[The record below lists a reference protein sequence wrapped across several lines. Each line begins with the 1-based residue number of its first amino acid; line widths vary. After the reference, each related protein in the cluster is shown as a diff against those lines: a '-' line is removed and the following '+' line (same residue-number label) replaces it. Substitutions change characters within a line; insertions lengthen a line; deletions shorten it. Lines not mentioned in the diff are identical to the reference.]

1 MTDYKRMVSYMY
13 QYENGIKKKNVGY
26 VRVEI
31 KNGQCKFTIHMQ
43 LLGQSDSIF
52 PTYLIHRDDSGVDL
66 IYLGDSI
73 LKMQLMDSRM
83 IADEADIMGSGYSL
97 DQMSGV
103 LIFMNNNIFFA
114 TVWDDKALNA
124 DELLEA
130 MKPRNKRN
138 VRQTANDSSAAFE
151 AKRPVSYKP
160 EKTAALGVKTSVSYE
175 PDETT
180 AQGENSSA
188 AYGPNESV
196 PYGEKLSLEEELQI
210 PSYKLPGGM
219 KTIEMFRRSMAV
231 AKAAEEAN
239 KKTAKAASEDNAKM
253 TAEMAAEKADEGAT
267 KKTAEMVAEM
277 ADEGATKMTAEMA
290 AEKAD
295 ERATKE
301 TYEEAAK
308 KAAEK
313 LAEEAAKKAAK
324 ELAKETAEELAK
336 ENAEEVVS
344 KAAEAAAVKNSYYKS
359 TSSISSDNTADYKDS
374 SMYIDNSLSNIT
386 ADSKGEDIT
395 ADKVISRTVSERRT
409 VDTESNYNTVGAGAE
424 NKGTDISFINNTSGI
439 KAENKNSEDEAAII
453 NSLDMDRLMAR
464 FNRLYPFEDNEIL
477 LCVKIEPKDIGILPK
492 ELWPLS
498 SNSFL
503 LHGYYCYH
511 HLILAKMKYRDK
523 AVYILGVPGLYQHR
537 EQFMA
542 RMFGFDCFKSIK
554 KREPKKGDFGYWY
567 LQINC

>member
-26 VRVEI
+26 VRVEV

-52 PTYLIHRDDSGVDL
+52 PTYLIHRDDSSLDL

-83 IADEADIMGSGYSL
+83 ITDEANIMDSGYSL
-97 DQMSGV
+97 AQMRGV

-130 MKPRNKRN
+130 MKPKNKKN
-138 VRQTANDSSAAFE
+138 IRQTTNDSTATATMISPTRDSYVGNKELIKAKPDAGIKGPDNETKDGVQVKKEDKDSISFKGQILKDRPAEEPAA
-151 AKRPVSYKP
+151 
-160 EKTAALGVKTSVSYE
+160 
-175 PDETT
+175 
-180 AQGENSSA
+180 
-188 AYGPNESV
+188 NE
-196 PYGEKLSLEEELQI
+196 EKLSLEEELKI
-210 PSYKLPGGM
+210 PTYKLPGGL

-231 AKAAEEAN
+231 AKAAEEADVIVTDYVQDH
-239 KKTAKAASEDNAKM
+239 K
-253 TAEMAAEKADEGAT
+253 
-267 KKTAEMVAEM
+267 
-277 ADEGATKMTAEMA
+277 
-290 AEKAD
+290 
-295 ERATKE
+295 
-301 TYEEAAK
+301 EAAVVETDKPTFNMVNKNDEAVTAADK
-308 KAAEK
+308 K
-313 LAEEAAKKAAK
+313 LHEE
-324 ELAKETAEELAK
+324 T
-336 ENAEEVVS
+336 EN
-344 KAAEAAAVKNSYYKS
+344 N
-359 TSSISSDNTADYKDS
+359 ISSDIEVDEKVSEIVSDKKYSYTAA
-374 SMYIDNSLSNIT
+374 DNKVAGIGADNKGQDT
-386 ADSKGEDIT
+386 A
-395 ADKVISRTVSERRT
+395 ADKITGIVSDNKGSEIAADKAIRGITSDGNDTDIAADDKISET
-409 VDTESNYNTVGAGAE
+409 GAE
-424 NKGTDISFINNTSGI
+424 NRSPDSEESIINNI
-439 KAENKNSEDEAAII
+439 D
-453 NSLDMDRLMAR
+453 LDRLMAR

-477 LCVKIEPKDIGILPK
+477 MCVKIEPKDIGILPK
-492 ELWPLS
+492 QLWPLS

-542 RMFGFDCFKSIK
+542 RMFGFDCFKSIR

>member
-253 TAEMAAEKADEGAT
+253 TAEMAAEKADE
-267 KKTAEMVAEM
+267 
-277 ADEGATKMTAEMA
+277 
-290 AEKAD
+290 
-295 ERATKE
+295 RATKE

-313 LAEEAAKKAAK
+313 LAEEAAKKTAK